1 MKIRRRIEMTIETK
15 KFLTFRGGRQ
25 KDCEFCETC
34 DSKAP
39 LLKAP
44 EAAKLAATNSRTIF
58 RLIGAGHLHFRETA
72 PGLLLVY
79 SDSISAE
86 KETQLSIKEKKNM
99 KKVMTTL
106 LLTIISAGFAFAQTA
121 ADEQELIKLDK
132 EWSAAMNRGDRD
144 ALDRI
149 VADAFTTRN
158 GNFNKTQYIEQ
169 ALKDKADDDLNLK
182 NASAEQLNYSV
193 KFKGAEIAVMTHF
206 TIGKGAYKGKSFT
219 NYNRSFHVW
228 MKRGGRWQVVATE
241 SSPVPDGQVL
251 RQIEREWGAAV
262 KSKDKA
268 WFERSLADEYTAIG
282 SSGKMRNKTE
292 DIAEMMSNTETV
304 TTGELSQMRVH
315 VNGDTA
321 TVIGRLH
328 LVGKDKDGSFD
339 RNYIFTDTFVR
350 RDGRWQVISS
360 QSTLVVP
367 ETTAKK

>member
-1 MKIRRRIEMTIETK
+1 
-15 KFLTFRGGRQ
+15 
-25 KDCEFCETC
+25 
-34 DSKAP
+34 
-39 LLKAP
+39 
-44 EAAKLAATNSRTIF
+44 
-58 RLIGAGHLHFRETA
+58 
-72 PGLLLVY
+72 
-79 SDSISAE
+79 
-86 KETQLSIKEKKNM
+86 M
-99 KKVMTTL
+99 KKIFAVT
-106 LLTIISAGFAFAQTA
+106 LLTILSMVGVYAQTG

-132 EWSAAMNRGDRD
+132 EWSAAMNRGDRET
-144 ALDRI
+144 LNRI
-149 VADAFTTRN
+149 VADDFTTRN
-158 GNFNKTQYIEQ
+158 GNFNKAQYIEQ

-193 KFKGAEIAVMTHF
+193 KFKGAEMAVMTHF
-206 TIGKGAYKGKSFT
+206 TIGKGEYKGKSFT

-241 SSPVPDGQVL
+241 STPVPDGQVL
-251 RQIEREWGAAV
+251 RRIEREWGAAI

-282 SSGKMRNKTE
+282 SNGKMRNKTE
-292 DIAEMMSNTETV
+292 DIAEMLSNTDTI
-304 TTGELSQMRVH
+304 TTDELSQMRVQ

-360 QSTLVVP
+360 QSTLVAP